1 MDKIERVSV
10 NGQVYELA
18 GSGGGSTVMTNI
30 TYAEL
35 KSLRDTSSLVP
46 GNKYRITD
54 YETKTNPS
62 KSDFRSAGHNFD
74 IVLTAIS
81 TSLFEKKGY
90 AMAREGD
97 EYFSE
102 SSPEL
107 WELYYT
113 LDNDTGSYPFCDPNG
128 KGVIYK
134 MVDEK
139 NNSAPFDFKNIQATL
154 NNAYAANV
162 KTNNLYFYWL
172 SYADENTTGT
182 VSSQDHIKDASVCS
196 PKTKNNSLLNG
207 PSIDNTIILFKH
219 QFENLFGLPSIGYS
233 TFYGNTVIQVVNTPL
248 VQSYNLGKKRFRS
261 YFAIKSFTGL
271 ETGAYPESINKNG
284 LIDVTFTSVSL
295 KGCEFKFDGILNS
308 PSVEMGVSAVENI
321 KAFMNAGGG
330 GNLII
335 NSQKFNDSYIY
346 IFPEGSFDCYLMD
359 SMVPTGLSDLSGCQV
374 YLYTKSAQVSR
385 TQNIP
390 EYNPEDSITYGYA
403 IDKTGTIRNIP
414 EFNSNT
420 LRN

>member
-1 MDKIERVSV
+1 MDKIEKVSV

-18 GSGGGSTVMTNI
+18 GNGGGSSVMTNV

-35 KSLRDTSSLVP
+35 KSLRDASNLIP

-54 YETKTNPS
+54 YETKTDPEES
-62 KSDFRSAGHNFD
+62 GFRSAGHNFD
-74 IVLTAIS
+74 IVLTAIT
-81 TSLFEKKGY
+81 TSLFEKRGY
-90 AMAREGD
+90 AMKREGD
-97 EYFSE
+97 DYFSE

-107 WELYYT
+107 WEVYYT
-113 LDNDTGSYPFCDPNG
+113 LDNDTDSYPFCNPDG

-139 NNSAPFDFKNIQATL
+139 GNSAPFDFKNIQATL

-219 QFENLFGLPSIGYS
+219 QFEYLFGLPSIGYS
-233 TFYGNTVIQVVNTPL
+233 TFYGNTVMQFVNAPS
-248 VQSYNLGKKRFRS
+248 VQSYNLGKKRFKS
-261 YFAIKSFTGL
+261 YFVINSFTGL

-295 KGCEFKFDGILNS
+295 RGCEFKFDGIPNV

-321 KAFMNAGGG
+321 KAFMNAGNGG
-330 GNLII
+330 SLII

-346 IFPEGSFDCYLMD
+346 IYPEGNFDCYLMD
-359 SMVPTGLSDLSGCQV
+359 SMVPDGLSDLSGCQV
-374 YLYTKSAQVSR
+374 YLYTKSAQ
-385 TQNIP
+385 IP
-390 EYNPEDSITYGYA
+390 GSEDSITYGYA